1 MKQFVI
7 SAAVAM
13 SLLFV
18 SLVQPAM
25 AAGGPYT
32 KFAALNQPVVSEN
45 NVGIDLLRKDNQEI
59 VCLHIE
65 NFGRKILT
73 LSLLGPD
80 GELLDAFV
88 TGRKFVKMS
97 REYNFT
103 GAKEGVYS
111 IVISGGPQEIKKQVK
126 IEQVHSNPESRLTV
140 Q

>member
-1 MKQFVI
+1 MKQFI
-7 SAAVAM
+7 KSAAVAM

-18 SLVQPAM
+18 SVVQPAM
-25 AAGGPYT
+25 AEGGPYA
-32 KFAALNQPVVSEN
+32 KFTALNQPVVSKN
-45 NVGIDLLRKDNQEI
+45 NVGIDLLRKGSQEK

-73 LSLLGPD
+73 ISLLDPD
-80 GELLDAFV
+80 EELLDAFV

-111 IVISGGPQEIKKQVK
+111 IVISGGLHEIKKQVK
-126 IEQVHSNPESRLTV
+126 IEQVYSQRELHLTV